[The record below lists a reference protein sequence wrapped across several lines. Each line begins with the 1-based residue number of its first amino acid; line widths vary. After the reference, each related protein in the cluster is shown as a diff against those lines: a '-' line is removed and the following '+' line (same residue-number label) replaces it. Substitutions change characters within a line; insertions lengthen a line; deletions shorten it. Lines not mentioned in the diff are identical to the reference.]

1 MEPIFPD
8 RAGAPFTLT
17 KKLRM
22 VGKILPRIGS
32 LYRSRPAVA
41 EARTLAVRK

>member
-8 RAGAPFTLT
+8 RAGIPFTLT

-22 VGKILPRIGS
+22 VGKVLPRIGAI
-32 LYRSRPAVA
+32 YRNRPAVV